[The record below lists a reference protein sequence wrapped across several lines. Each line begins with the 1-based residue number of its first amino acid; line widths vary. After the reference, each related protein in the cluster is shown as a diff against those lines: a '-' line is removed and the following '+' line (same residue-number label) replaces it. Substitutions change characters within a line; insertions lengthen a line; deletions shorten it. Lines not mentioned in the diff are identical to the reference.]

1 MVAEGQV
8 TVIGSQDVEYR
19 FLRKRVAGPENSFQ
33 EMNQIMSKFVDD
45 AVSSGNV
52 FRDLGLPDADELDIK
67 ANLAIKIGQ
76 IVARRGLSQVKA
88 AALLGVD
95 QPKVSAIVRGRLEKF
110 SIERLCEFLTRLGC
124 DVNISVQEK
133 NKLARGKM
141 RIQIAS

>member
-1 MVAEGQV
+1 M
-8 TVIGSQDVEYR
+8 S
-19 FLRKRVAGPENSFQ
+19 K
-33 EMNQIMSKFVDD
+33 IMSKSVDYE
-45 AVSSGNV
+45 VSSGNV

-76 IVARRGLSQVKA
+76 IIARRGLSQVKA

-133 NKLARGKM
+133 RKLARGKM